1 MAGFAPDTSYMIAAV
16 CAWHTHH
23 ERVVT
28 DLERRLAR
36 RESMIVA
43 APALVEAYAV
53 LTRLP
58 PPHRLAPTDAL
69 TLLDVNFLRLGRLV
83 ALRGADYAALL
94 RAAPADGVSG
104 GRTYDAVIL
113 QCAVAG
119 RASALL
125 TFNVAHFAPLAG
137 ERLDVVAP

>member
-1 MAGFAPDTSYMIAAV
+1 MTGFAPDTSYMIAAV
-16 CAWHTHH
+16 CGWHTHN

-36 RESMIVA
+36 RDPMIVP

-69 TLLDVNFLRLGRLV
+69 TLLEVNFLRLGRIV
-83 ALRGADYAALL
+83 ALKGADYAVLL
-94 RAAPADGVSG
+94 RTAPSDGVAG

-119 RASALL
+119 RASTLL